1 MSKVILFSP
10 IGGTDPV
17 SNSNGHDGAMIH
29 CCRVY
34 KPDEVYLYM
43 SKYALN
49 MESEDNRYTY
59 CLTELYKLIGRT
71 LDYKLIERPDLV
83 EVQEFD
89 FFYDDFKSEIQS
101 ISKTMSEGD
110 VLYLNTSSGTP
121 AMKSALVVLATLGD
135 IDGCLIQVT
144 TPEKTINKHDHDNY
158 DVRFLWEYNP
168 DNTEGFINRCKEITC
183 PSIVRLKN
191 EEMIRQFLD
200 SYDYSAAL
208 NVARN
213 MNAEDT
219 KKYIHLLEF
228 ANYRTQLDY
237 NSMSKVS
244 DMSEIKSMLPVLT
257 SKYRNTVE
265 YSLLQFIKA
274 KQGNYADFLRGLT
287 PLILELFILVLEKQT
302 GLNARDFCYID
313 KYSGGYKWDLNK
325 IKGNTLASEWLDIW
339 NNAFPNGFK
348 EGFIVSRD
356 LLFVIRKKC
365 DSAIVKKADLL
376 REVEEN
382 ARNSAAHEIGMV
394 TADTIKK
401 MTGHS
406 HSEIIDTI
414 KAMFKYVGVITDDN
428 KWDSYDD
435 MNATIFKIIGSAS

>member
-34 KPDEVYLYM
+34 KPDVVYMYM
-43 SKYALN
+43 SKYTLE

-59 CLTELYKLIGRT
+59 CLSELYKSFGKA
-71 LDYKLIERPDLV
+71 LDYKMIERPDLV

-89 FFYDDFKSEIQS
+89 FFYDDFKEEIQK
-101 ISKTMSEGD
+101 ISRTMSEGD
-110 VLYLNTSSGTP
+110 LLLLNTSSGTP

-135 IDGCLIQVT
+135 IDGRLIQVS

-168 DNTEGFINRCKEITC
+168 DNTEGYVNRCKEITC

-219 KKYIHLLEF
+219 KNYIRLLEF
-228 ANYRTQLDY
+228 ADYRSQLDY
-237 NSMSKVS
+237 NSMSKVC

-265 YSLLQFIKA
+265 YSLSLFIRA
-274 KQGNYADFLRGLT
+274 KQGKYADFLRGLT

-313 KYSGGYKWDLNK
+313 KYSGGFKWDMEKLKANK
-325 IKGNTLASEWLDIW
+325 QTTEWVDIW
-339 NNAFPNGFK
+339 NNSFPNGFK
-348 EGFIVSRD
+348 ESFIVSRD
-356 LLFVIRKKC
+356 LLFIIRQKC
-365 DSAIVKKADLL
+365 NAAIVKKADLL

-406 HSEIIDTI
+406 HIEIIDTI
-414 KAMFKYVGVITDDN
+414 KSMIKYVGVITDDS
-428 KWDSYDD
+428 KWDSYED
-435 MNATIFKIIGSAS
+435 MNAYIYKMIGST

>member
-10 IGGTDPV
+10 VGGTDPV

-34 KPDEVYLYM
+34 KPDMVYMYM
-43 SKYALN
+43 SKYTLE

-59 CLTELYKLIGRT
+59 CLSELYKSFGKA
-71 LDYKLIERPDLV
+71 LDYKMIERPDLV

-89 FFYDDFKSEIQS
+89 FFYDDFKEEIQK
-101 ISKTMSEGD
+101 ISRTMSEGD
-110 VLYLNTSSGTP
+110 ILLLNTSSGTP

-135 IDGCLIQVT
+135 INGRLIQVT
-144 TPEKTINKHDHDNY
+144 TPDRAINKHDHDNY

-168 DNTEGFINRCKEITC
+168 DNTEGYVNRCKEITC

-219 KKYIHLLEF
+219 KQYIHLLEF
-228 ANYRTQLDY
+228 ANFRTQLDY
-237 NSMSKVS
+237 SSMSKIS
-244 DMSEIKSMLPVLT
+244 DISEIKLMLPVLT

-313 KYSGGYKWDLNK
+313 KHSGGYKWDLNK
-325 IKGNTLASEWLDIW
+325 IKTNIQSSEWLDIW

-365 DSAIVKKADLL
+365 DSSIVKKADLL

-406 HSEIIDTI
+406 HLEIIETI
-414 KAMFKYVGVITDDN
+414 KSMFKYVDVVTDDI
-428 KWDSYDD
+428 KWNSYED
-435 MNATIFKIIGSAS
+435 MNAIISKVIGST

>member
-34 KPDEVYLYM
+34 KPDVVYMYM
-43 SKYALN
+43 SKYTLE

-59 CLTELYKLIGRT
+59 CLSELYKSFGKA
-71 LDYKLIERPDLV
+71 LDYKMIERPDLV

-89 FFYDDFKSEIQS
+89 FFYDDFKEEIQK
-101 ISKTMSEGD
+101 ISRTMSEGD
-110 VLYLNTSSGTP
+110 LLFLNTSSGTP

-135 IDGCLIQVT
+135 IDGRLIQVS

-168 DNTEGFINRCKEITC
+168 DNTEGYVNRCKEITC

-191 EEMIRQFLD
+191 EEMIKQFLD

-237 NSMSKVS
+237 SSMSKVS
-244 DMSEIKSMLPVLT
+244 DMSEIKAMLPVLT

-265 YSLLQFIKA
+265 YALSLFIKA
-274 KQGNYADFLRGLT
+274 KCGYCDDFVRGLT
-287 PLILELFILVLEKQT
+287 PLILEIFIILIEKQT
-302 GLNARDFCYID
+302 GLNARDYCYF
-313 KYSGGYKWDLNK
+313 KGGFRWDIKK
-325 IKGNTLASEWLDIW
+325 IQTNETSKEWLDIW
-339 NNAFPNGFK
+339 NNEYK
-348 EGFIVSRD
+348 EGFRADFIKSKE
-356 LLFVIRKKC
+356 LLLVIREKC
-365 DSAIVKKADLL
+365 NEVIVNKAELL
-376 REVEEN
+376 RDVEEN
-382 ARNSAAHEIGMV
+382 VRNSAAHEIGMV
-394 TADTIKK
+394 TAETIKQT
-401 MTGHS
+401 TGYS
-406 HSEIIDTI
+406 SSEIIETI
-414 KAMFKYVGVITDDN
+414 KSIFKYAGVITDYS

-435 MNATIFKIIGSAS
+435 MNAAIFKVIGTT

>member
-10 IGGTDPV
+10 VGGTDPV

-34 KPDEVYLYM
+34 KPDVVYMYM
-43 SKYALN
+43 SKYTLE

-59 CLTELYKLIGRT
+59 CLSELYKSFGKA
-71 LDYKLIERPDLV
+71 LDYKMIERPDLV

-89 FFYDDFKSEIQS
+89 FFYDDFKEEIQK
-101 ISKTMSEGD
+101 ISRTMSEGD
-110 VLYLNTSSGTP
+110 LLLLNTSSGTP

-135 IDGCLIQVT
+135 IDGRLIQVS

-168 DNTEGFINRCKEITC
+168 DNTEGYVNRCKEITC

-219 KKYIHLLEF
+219 KNYIRLLEF
-228 ANYRTQLDY
+228 ANYRSQLDY
-237 NSMSKVS
+237 NSMSKVC

-265 YSLLQFIKA
+265 YSLSLFIRA
-274 KQGNYADFLRGLT
+274 KQGNNADFLRGLT

-313 KYSGGYKWDLNK
+313 KYSGGFKWDMEKLKANEQ
-325 IKGNTLASEWLDIW
+325 TTEWVDIW
-339 NNAFPNGFK
+339 NNSFPNGFK
-348 EGFIVSRD
+348 ESFIVSRD
-356 LLFVIRKKC
+356 LLFIIRQKC
-365 DSAIVKKADLL
+365 NAAIVKKADLL

-406 HSEIIDTI
+406 HIEIIDTI
-414 KAMFKYVGVITDDN
+414 KSMFKYVGVVTDDSIWN
-428 KWDSYDD
+428 SYED
-435 MNATIFKIIGSAS
+435 MNAVIFKVISTA